1 MGKPWENHGKLM
13 NMVNLTQDESD
24 FTKRL
29 FLFPGNGDVLRG
41 FDQQKRVWKNR
52 NGKN

>member
-1 MGKPWENHGKLM
+1 MGKLM

>member
-1 MGKPWENHGKLM
+1 MGKPRENQGKTMGKLM

-29 FLFPGNGDVLRG
+29 VLFPGNGDVFEG
-41 FDQQKRVWKNR
+41 I
-52 NGKN
+52 